1 MFKLFFITNRVDIAL
16 VAEKAGIDRIWV
28 DLETLG
34 KEQRQKNLDSVKSKH
49 TVENIK
55 AISKELTTSEMLVRV
70 NPWNNNSINEIDE
83 VINAGADI
91 IMLPY
96 WKSKEEAE
104 HFINAVSGRCKTNL
118 LIETKEAVHCIDS
131 VLELKGIDEL
141 HIGLNDLQISYKNKY
156 MFEPYANGLLEKLAN
171 KIKKADVPFG
181 IGGIGSFG
189 TGLIPSPEQFIIEQ
203 YRLGST
209 ATILS
214 RSFCD
219 VNKLSNI
226 ERIKEVLVKNVST
239 FRQLEKEIVSMNP
252 QKFDDNYQTIKSEI
266 ADIVEKL

>member
-1 MFKLFFITNRVDIAL
+1 MPNCAEPGIISRSATRSQSAYNNLRLTFSRKILRINR
-16 VAEKAGIDRIWV
+16 
-28 DLETLG
+28 T
-34 KEQRQKNLDSVKSKH
+34 H
-49 TVENIK
+49 
-55 AISKELTTSEMLVRV
+55 
-70 NPWNNNSINEIDE
+70 
-83 VINAGADI
+83 
-91 IMLPY
+91 
-96 WKSKEEAE
+96 
-104 HFINAVSGRCKTNL
+104 
-118 LIETKEAVHCIDS
+118 
-131 VLELKGIDEL
+131 
-141 HIGLNDLQISYKNKY
+141 
-156 MFEPYANGLLEKLAN
+156 